1 VFLAEETALALPVES
16 AWGRMLT
23 HLRLD
28 GLEEVSEGAFGEGR
42 ELLMQAGIA
51 GVSKNVLVQV
61 LAAYLVDDT
70 LVIPLRWVAAG
81 PSGALFPQLDAN
93 LEISAVSAAESVLR
107 LAGAYRPPLGG
118 VGAGLDRLLLH
129 RVANA
134 TARRLVRELAA
145 DLMAMDEPAVP
156 WSEIA
161 VVRREGLHGPG
172 SPADPPGDRP
182 H

>member
-1 VFLAEETALALPVES
+1 MFLAEETTLALPAES
-16 AWGRMLT
+16 AWGRMLV

-28 GLEEVSEGAFGEGR
+28 GLEEVSEGAFDEGR
-42 ELLMQAGIA
+42 ELLMQAGVA
-51 GVSKNVLVQV
+51 GVSKSVVVQV
-61 LAAYLVDDT
+61 LAAYLLDDT

-81 PSGALFPQLDAN
+81 PSGSLFPQLDAN
-93 LEISAVSAAESVLR
+93 LEISPASDTQSVLR

-129 RVANA
+129 RVADA

-156 WSEIA
+156 WSQVTIA
-161 VVRREGLHGPG
+161 RRE
-172 SPADPPGDRP
+172 RP
-182 H
+182 HGADGVDRSA